1 MKNLP
6 NLNILILIENFI
18 LSNSKQSSLTNN
30 HKFPIPT
37 FPPFST
43 ICHKIPSLNYFSQS
57 FCREALQHT
66 TWLFASICH
75 EIIHHRTYFF
85 VSLYEEAPL
94 HYMCHSKCCC
104 RTSFWQIKQNTSTF
118 NGEHLYICKKVKA
131 EEEVQDCFESWR
143 SNTLTKVCKLRT
155 TQSSCVHHMQAIWRC
170 GPKGVGE
177 SKNACGACIAKMEQ
191 DHKTIAKVHLH

>member
-6 NLNILILIENFI
+6 NLNILILMENFI
-18 LSNSKQSSLTNN
+18 LSNSKQSTLTNN
-30 HKFPIPT
+30 HKFPIPA

-104 RTSFWQIKQNTSTF
+104 RTSFLQIKQNTSTF
-118 NGEHLYICKKVKA
+118 NGEHLCICKKVKSGGRRRKKRKI
-131 EEEVQDCFESWR
+131 V
-143 SNTLTKVCKLRT
+143 LKVENQT
-155 TQSSCVHHMQAIWRC
+155 PWERC
-170 GPKGVGE
+170 A
-177 SKNACGACIAKMEQ
+177 N
-191 DHKTIAKVHLH
+191 